1 MQCVLHG
8 ALEFFNSARLLR
20 HCFRGR
26 GMLGPRVATSS
37 EFASFHSIRR
47 GVVCETMEITKQVL
61 LEVYALGHSMLHLRG
76 FELPVLQAGLVTVS
90 GCLVPASHVR
100 V

>member
-37 EFASFHSIRR
+37 EFESFHSIRR
-47 GVVCETMEITKQVL
+47 GVVCETMEKCCSKCMLWDTACCI
-61 LEVYALGHSMLHLRG
+61 LE
-76 FELPVLQAGLVTVS
+76 F
-90 GCLVPASHVR
+90 
-100 V
+100 